1 MATPS
6 IRSQPLGDP
15 IPLRLTQRA
24 KKRIKAAASHLHW
37 SEADT
42 LRLLIDTGL
51 IHLERIDY
59 DIGAAIVDRATH
71 LSRIR
76 PKS

>member
-1 MATPS
+1 MATPH
-6 IRSQPLGDP
+6 SQPLGDP
-15 IPLRLTQRA
+15 IPLRLTQRT
-24 KKRIKAAASHLHW
+24 KKRIKQAASHLHW

-59 DIGAAIVDRATH
+59 DIAAAIVDRATH
-71 LSRIR
+71 VSRIR